1 HHDRPGRV
9 LLRRLWHAARGDRPR
24 RRVRGGR
31 AGRYRGRDRPMGAR
45 PRTLRDHTGSPL
57 NTPMERKGTMTN
69 SVLLCDDA
77 LFTRTMLKAIVEKAG
92 FDVVGEA
99 DNGRKA
105 VEQYAALRPRLVLM
119 DIVMPD
125 MSGIE
130 AV

>member
-1 HHDRPGRV
+1 
-9 LLRRLWHAARGDRPR
+9 
-24 RRVRGGR
+24 
-31 AGRYRGRDRPMGAR
+31 
-45 PRTLRDHTGSPL
+45 
-57 NTPMERKGTMTN
+57 MTN

-105 VEQYAALRPRLVLM
+105 VEQYALLRPRLVLM

-130 AV
+130 AVREIRRLDPNACIVMCSAMGQAQLVEEAIAAGAIGFILKPFTASRVLERIADAGVFA

>member
-1 HHDRPGRV
+1 
-9 LLRRLWHAARGDRPR
+9 
-24 RRVRGGR
+24 
-31 AGRYRGRDRPMGAR
+31 
-45 PRTLRDHTGSPL
+45 
-57 NTPMERKGTMTN
+57 MTN

-99 DNGRKA
+99 DNGRTA

-130 AV
+130 AVREIRRIDPAACIVMCSAMGQAQLVEEAIAAGAIGFILKPFTASRVLERIADAGVFA

>member
-1 HHDRPGRV
+1 
-9 LLRRLWHAARGDRPR
+9 
-24 RRVRGGR
+24 
-31 AGRYRGRDRPMGAR
+31 
-45 PRTLRDHTGSPL
+45 
-57 NTPMERKGTMTN
+57 MTN

-130 AV
+130 AVREIRRLDPNACIVMCSAMGQAQLVEEAIAAGAIGFILKPFTASRVLERIADAGVFA